1 MWSWVRIDEE
11 VIERAVFHILYGTD
25 DFSLREEM
33 ERIKA
38 GLGDGESLASNTTL
52 FDGQRLGLNQ
62 LMDACMALPF
72 LGTHRLVVVQ
82 GLLARFDRRESG
94 PGGQGEGGANASR
107 GSAASKEWS
116 ALKERVAGLP
126 PTTVLVLVDVQ
137 ISKGNALL
145 KKLAPLAEVREF
157 PSLKGAALRQWI
169 ERRVKQEGG
178 SISPEAVR
186 LLASLVG
193 ENLWVLASEIDKLIS
208 YTLQQAIDVE
218 DVEAVVSYAREG
230 NVFAMVD
237 ALLERRASTAASLLH
252 QLLQEGAPAPY
263 LIFMVTRQLRM
274 LVQVKELDL
283 EGLPNS
289 QIKSVLGVTSDYV
302 FGKAVEQAKRY
313 SMRRLGQVYHSLLE
327 TDLSIKRGVHGGELA
342 LDLLV
347 AELCG

>member
-1 MWSWVRIDEE
+1 
-11 VIERAVFHILYGTD
+11 VFHILYGTD

-72 LGTHRLVVVQ
+72 LGSHRLVVVQ
-82 GLLARFDRRESG
+82 GLLARFDRREKGSAE
-94 PGGQGEGGANASR
+94 QGEGNASASR

-116 ALKERVAGLP
+116 ALVERVAGLP
-126 PTTVLVLVDVQ
+126 PTTVLVLVDGQ
-137 ISKGNALL
+137 IGKGNVLL
-145 KKLAPLAEVREF
+145 KKLAPLAEVKEF

-193 ENLWVLASEIDKLIS
+193 DNLWVLASEIDKLIS
-208 YTLQQAIDVE
+208 YTLQQAIDVG
-218 DVEAVVSYAREG
+218 DVEAVVSYAREA

-237 ALLERRASTAASLLH
+237 ALLERRASTSASLLH

-274 LVQVKELDL
+274 LVQVKELDVK
-283 EGLPNS
+283 GLPNS

-302 FGKAVEQAKRY
+302 LGKAVEQAKRY
-313 SMRRLGQVYHSLLE
+313 SMQRLEQVYHSLLD
-327 TDLSIKRGVHGGELA
+327 TDLSIKRGVYGGELA